1 MKYRFCHRFFVGL
14 IFAGAFAARA
24 NPTGGTVAAGSAG
37 IAGQGT
43 STVTINQAS
52 NTAIIN
58 WQTFS
63 IGAGELTKFVQPS
76 SNSAALNRVLGGQTS
91 IIDGTL
97 SANGQIYLLNGNGI
111 VVGPGGVINTAGFTG
126 STRDISDAD
135 FLSGNLHFVGG
146 GSAGIQNLGTI
157 NALGGNVVLIGKT
170 VDNAGTINATG
181 TAGLVAGDEVL
192 LAQNNADGS
201 TITVNPVSAP
211 VAAPAQVGVR
221 NTGTV
226 TASRAELKA
235 ANGNIYALA
244 IQNEGV
250 VRATTLTRQGGH
262 IYLTS
267 DTGTIVN
274 SGTLDA
280 SASTAGSQGGTV
292 LVKSTGGQVVH
303 SGAILAR
310 GGQGGAGGNAEI
322 SGAQVGF
329 TGTIDLTA
337 PGGTTGNLLLDPATL
352 TVVAGTGG
360 NVTVISQG
368 NDQNGPTSTTI
379 GATTVDNILNNAN
392 LTLNADNSVTV
403 ASDISW
409 NAATTLKLS
418 TNNTGGSSIAI
429 NAAITDSNASG
440 GLTLAT
446 ANAADPISATGA
458 ISVANFILQSGAWVQ
473 NVDPVPAAP
482 AGQPANPSTG
492 YSQLPGFTVTNDFE
506 IQGGTFLRTSGGD
519 GSSGNPYQVVDVYG
533 LQGLTGFLGSNANIG
548 LNSTGS
554 TTIDASGTST
564 WNGGLGFMPIGFT
577 TPNGSSF
584 NSYTGTFGQS
594 GGEIDNLTIDRPSAN
609 NVGLFADM
617 AGSFYYVDFSNAN
630 ITGNTNVGVI
640 AGENDGTIFNAA
652 ISGSVNGQ
660 YNVGSIAGDND
671 GDGGAAIQYCYFNGG
686 TVTGTGLVGGQVGVN
701 YGQIESG
708 YSEGTVNGVNE
719 VGGIA
724 GENDGTIDS
733 TTGYASVNGTTM
745 VGGVAGLNASGGT
758 VSADTGNATVTGSD
772 SAAQGNNSAVQSY
785 AVGGLVGENDG
796 SLVGSYTTASSAV
809 SGDTQVGGLVGL
821 NTGTISNTSTA
832 GSFNSGS
839 VTGQETTISGDVGNS
854 DIGGVVGLNI
864 GTVMDSYNIGTVT
877 GGTNVGGVAGENEQ
891 ASVQNYNVEDD
902 SFHANSFSN
911 QPVLTPAV
919 IQTSYNSGA
928 VATTG
933 SSTSVGGVVGQN
945 DSGATVTT
953 CYNVGSVGSSASTTV
968 GGIVGD
974 NFGSVTSTYNSGAI
988 AGTGSAGLVGADENG
1003 ASTTDSYWDV
1013 ITSGQTIATHVSGNV
1028 TETNL
1033 VPLHLPQA
1041 GLSPYLASSYTYLEG
1056 SSGGPTLVTG
1066 TNGVYA
1072 MGTSPDPDGGPAWYI
1087 IDGQTRPLLAMEQ
1100 SSNIQNAHQ
1109 LQLMAENLSGQYS
1122 ISLYIDATGTSN
1134 AAEVWNSTTGFVP
1147 IGMQPDPES
1156 GNGPYAFTGSL
1167 YGAGEQINGLFID
1180 RPGTNDVGLF
1190 GYSDNGSVSNV
1201 TMTNATI
1208 TGDNNVGAVVGV
1220 NAGQVSYIQVGTPD
1234 SDASVITAA
1243 SQAVG
1248 GVVGLNG
1255 TAEGNTG
1262 TVGESLNYATVLGG
1276 SGVANVGGLVGQNAA
1291 TGVVTQSINY
1301 GAIGSSL
1308 SQNVGGLVGLN
1319 QGQVDDSYTTAVA
1332 SVTGAANVG
1341 GLVGRN
1347 DGTGTLETSYS
1358 TTPVTGTAS
1367 ASTGALVGDNE
1378 GVARHIYWQTD
1389 NANAELPG
1397 IGVNNGQATDVAGYT
1412 AAQLTDMSHYAQGA
1426 SPVLWDF
1433 SPQNG
1438 EGGGVWGV
1446 NVYNSGGIVND
1457 GLPVLQWQ
1465 TPVNTEVSVSTGTVA
1480 YGTSP
1485 TYVATGNGASNLT
1498 TYVNPNSGPTLTL
1511 SNPNDVDAGSVHQV
1525 TLSGTP
1531 IYYGYNVEYVNGA
1544 LTYDGN
1550 GNQSGTTPSVTIVPA
1565 NLTITAAN
1573 VTIPS
1578 GSALPS
1584 FTATYGPFAYG
1595 QTPSDLLG
1603 TLGFTVSPALRPGVN
1618 SYAIT
1623 PGGQSSS
1630 NYNITYV
1637 PGTLTITGAVT
1648 GSENQQVATVESEI
1662 TNIITQFGRDPF
1674 NGLDPLYFMTIPTV
1688 VGMEGDFLGAIN
1700 DEGKLTDLLYISSTS
1715 SLPSL
1720 SRLVTPGTGVV
1731 TIADGFVIVGN
1742 PRTGAAIYLNRNPQG
1757 LPGGAIAGLQSVLSP
1772 AVYNELRALI
1782 YGHY

>member
-1 MKYRFCHRFFVGL
+1 MKYRFCHRLIMGVVFLSGL
-14 IFAGAFAARA
+14 AARA
-24 NPTGGTVAAGSAG
+24 NPTGGAVAEGSAG

-76 SNSAALNRVLGGQTS
+76 SSSAALNRVLGGQTS

-146 GSAGIQNLGTI
+146 GQAGIKNFGTI
-157 NALGGNVVLIGKT
+157 NALGGDVVLIGKT
-170 VDNAGTINATG
+170 VDNAGTISATG
-181 TAGLVAGDEVL
+181 TAGLVAGDDVL

-211 VAAPAQVGVR
+211 TAAPAQVGVR

-267 DTGTIVN
+267 DGGTIIN

-280 SASTAGSQGGTV
+280 SATTAGGQGGTV
-292 LVKSTGGQVVH
+292 LMKSTGGQVVH

-337 PGGTTGNLLLDPATL
+337 PGGTTGSLLLDPATL

-360 NVTVISQG
+360 NVTVITPG

-379 GATTVDNILNNAN
+379 GATTVDNILTNAN

-409 NAATTLKLS
+409 NAATTLTLS

-446 ANAADPISATGA
+446 ANVADPISATGA

-492 YSQLPGFTVTNDFE
+492 YSQLQGFTVTNDFE

-519 GSSGNPYQVVDVYG
+519 GSAAHPYELVDIYG
-533 LQGLTGFLGSNANIG
+533 VQGMTGFLNSNANIG

-564 WNGGLGFMPIGFT
+564 WNGGLGFIPIGFT

-584 NSYTGTFGQS
+584 NSYTGTFGLS
-594 GGEIDNLTIDRPSAN
+594 GGEIDNLTINQPNAN

-617 AGSFYYVDFSNAN
+617 AGSFYYISFSNAN
-630 ITGNTNVGVI
+630 ITGNTNVGVM
-640 AGENDGTIFNAA
+640 AGVNDGTIFNAS
-652 ISGSVNGQ
+652 INGGSVTGQ
-660 YNVGSIAGDND
+660 DNVGFIAGDNE
-671 GDGGAAIQYCYFNGG
+671 GDGGAAIQYCYVNSG
-686 TVTGTGLVGGQVGVN
+686 TVTGTGLVGGLAGLN
-701 YGQIESG
+701 NGQIEGGSSG
-708 YSEGTVNGVNE
+708 GTVNGVNE

-733 TTGYASVNGTTM
+733 TAGYASVNGTTM
-745 VGGVAGLNASGGT
+745 VGGVAGLNTTSGT
-758 VSADTGNATVTGSD
+758 VSADTSNATVTGSD
-772 SAAQGNNSAVQSY
+772 SAAQGNNPAVQSF

-796 SLVGSYTTASSAV
+796 SLVASNTSIYSV
-809 SGDTQVGGLVGL
+809 VTGDTEVGGMVGL

-839 VTGQETTISGDVGNS
+839 VTGQDTTISGDFGNS
-854 DIGGVVGLNI
+854 DIGGVVGLNT

-891 ASVQNYNVEDD
+891 TQTGGFNSGAEV
-902 SFHANSFSN
+902 FHPDSFSN

-933 SSTSVGGVVGQN
+933 GSTSVGGVVGQN

-974 NFGSVTSTYNSGAI
+974 NFGSVTSTYNSGSVT
-988 AGTGSAGLVGADENG
+988 GTGAAGLIGADENG

-1013 ITSGQTIATHVSGNV
+1013 ITSGQATPTNASGNV

-1072 MGTSPDPDGGPAWYI
+1072 MGTSPDPNGGPAWYI

-1100 SSNIQNAHQ
+1100 STNIQNAHQ
-1109 LQLMAENLSGQYS
+1109 LQLMAEDLNNFYYIAQN
-1122 ISLYIDATGTSN
+1122 IDASGTTL
-1134 AAEVWNSTTGFVP
+1134 AAEVWNSATGFVP
-1147 IGMQPDPES
+1147 VGGDPAGE
-1156 GNGPYAFTGSL
+1156 NYAFAGSL
-1167 YGAGEQINGLFID
+1167 NGQNNTINGLFID

-1201 TMTNATI
+1201 YMTNATI

-1220 NAGQVSYIQVGTPD
+1220 NAGQVSYIQVGA
-1234 SDASVITAA
+1234 SGNDASVITAA
-1243 SQAVG
+1243 GQAVG

-1255 TAEGNTG
+1255 TADGNAG

-1276 SGVANVGGLVGQNAA
+1276 TGVANVGGLVGQNAA

-1319 QGQVDDSYTTAVA
+1319 QGQVDDSYTTAA
-1332 SVTGAANVG
+1332 ALVTGASNVG
-1341 GLVGRN
+1341 GLVGLN
-1347 DGTGTLETSYS
+1347 DTTGTLETSYS
-1358 TTPVTGTAS
+1358 TTPVTGTDS
-1367 ASTGALVGDNE
+1367 ASTGALIGDNE

-1412 AAQLTDMSHYAQGA
+1412 AAQLADMSHYAQGA

-1438 EGGGVWGV
+1438 EGGGIWGI
-1446 NVYNSGGIVND
+1446 NVYNSGGIVNN

-1465 TPVNTEVSVSTGTVA
+1465 TPVNTEVSVSSGTVA
-1480 YGTSP
+1480 YGTAP
-1485 TYVATGNGASNLT
+1485 TYVATGEGASNLT

-1511 SNPNDVDAGSVHQV
+1511 SNPNNVDAGSVHQV

-1531 IYYGYNVEYVNGA
+1531 IYGGYNVEYVNGA
-1544 LTYDGN
+1544 LTYN
-1550 GNQSGTTPSVTIVPA
+1550 GSGQQSGTTPTVTIVPA
-1565 NLTITAAN
+1565 NLTITAGN
-1573 VTIPS
+1573 VTISS
-1578 GSALPS
+1578 GSALPP

-1595 QTPSDLLG
+1595 QTPSDLNG
-1603 TLGFTVSPALRPGVN
+1603 TLGFTVSPALRSGVN

-1630 NYNITYV
+1630 NYNIIYV

-1648 GSENQQVATVESEI
+1648 GSENQQVATFESEI
-1662 TNIITQFGRDPF
+1662 TNIITQFGQDPF

-1700 DEGKLTDLLYISSTS
+1700 NEGKLTDLLYVSSTS

-1731 TIADGFVIVGN
+1731 TIADGFVVVGN
-1742 PRTGAAIYLNRNPQG
+1742 PRTGAAIYLDRNPQG